1 MGIILIVN
9 FLMHLKFKGEK
20 MEHDGERTEFGGARR
35 AENGLVKFLHLA
47 KVLGTLSYSVGA
59 HP

>member
-1 MGIILIVN
+1 
-9 FLMHLKFKGEK
+9 